1 MARKNDGRK
10 TATSGRKSAGAKP
23 HAGRAGV
30 GKRPAGAGSKAAP
43 PPAAK
48 GAKGG
53 AKPAAATAPPAK
65 VKFRGRVRE
74 NEPLARYTT
83 YRLGGPARYFVMPA
97 DADDVA
103 KALDLAQERGLPWL
117 ALGLGSNVLVKD
129 AGFPGVVI
137 RIGKGLDRFEM
148 KGATAIVGAG
158 LATPL
163 LARRT
168 AEAGFAGV
176 ERFIGIPGTV
186 GGGVYMNAGAHGAEF
201 AEVLTE
207 TTVMDAKG
215 KIKQVPRKQISFKY
229 RSSNLGAVVVLEA
242 KLALI
247 EEPPAKLKEM
257 QARLFRWRKAGTP
270 FDQPCCGS
278 VFKNPGGPRTAGMLI
293 DESGL
298 KGFTIGGAQVS
309 PLHANYIVNT
319 GNATAS
325 DVLKVIEHVR
335 KTVAK
340 KTGVELELEVKVIG

>member
-1 MARKNDGRK
+1 MC
-10 TATSGRKSAGAKP
+10 SS
-23 HAGRAGV
+23 
-30 GKRPAGAGSKAAP
+30 
-43 PPAAK
+43 
-48 GAKGG
+48 
-53 AKPAAATAPPAK
+53 
-65 VKFRGRVRE
+65 
-74 NEPLARYTT
+74 
-83 YRLGGPARYFVMPA
+83 
-97 DADDVA
+97 
-103 KALDLAQERGLPWL
+103 DLL

-207 TTVMDAKG
+207 ATVMDAKG

-229 RSSNLGAVVVLEA
+229 RSSNLGTVVVLEA

-298 KGFTIGGAQVS
+298 KGFTLGGAQVS

-325 DVLKVIEHVR
+325 DVLKAIEHVR

>member
-1 MARKNDGRK
+1 
-10 TATSGRKSAGAKP
+10 
-23 HAGRAGV
+23 
-30 GKRPAGAGSKAAP
+30 
-43 PPAAK
+43 
-48 GAKGG
+48 
-53 AKPAAATAPPAK
+53 
-65 VKFRGRVRE
+65 
-74 NEPLARYTT
+74 
-83 YRLGGPARYFVMPA
+83 MPA
-97 DADDVA
+97 EADDVA
-103 KALDLAQERGLPWL
+103 RALDMAQERGLPWL
-117 ALGLGSNVLVKD
+117 TIGLGSNLLVKD
-129 AGFPGVVI
+129 TGFPGVVI
-137 RIGKGLDRFEM
+137 RLGKGLDRFEM

-186 GGGVYMNAGAHGAEF
+186 GGGVFMNAGAHGAEF

-207 TTVMDAKG
+207 ATVMDAKG
-215 KIKQVPRKQISFKY
+215 KIRQVSRKQISFKY
-229 RSSNLGAVVVLEA
+229 RASNLGNVVVLEA

-247 EEPPAKLKEM
+247 EEPPAKLKEV

-278 VFKNPGGPRTAGMLI
+278 VFKNPTGSRTAGTLI

-298 KGFTIGGAQVS
+298 KGFTVGGAQVS
-309 PLHANYIVNT
+309 SLHANYIVNT

-325 DVLKVIEHVR
+325 DVLKVIDHVR

-340 KTGVELELEVKVIG
+340 KTGVELDLEVKVVG